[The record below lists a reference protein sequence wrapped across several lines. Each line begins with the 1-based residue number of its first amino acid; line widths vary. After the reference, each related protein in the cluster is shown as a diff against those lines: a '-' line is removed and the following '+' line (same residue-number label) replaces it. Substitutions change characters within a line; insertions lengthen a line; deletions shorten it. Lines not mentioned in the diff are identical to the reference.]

1 MGDRRILVPLT
12 GSPHAHEA
20 LERALAT
27 FLTDDITVLRVITP
41 FDEYLHEGGVIDV
54 TESRREEVRDDTSRT
69 AESTLDRATADG
81 VEFTGE
87 LEPTTVTARPVPRIL
102 EYAAVHDVD
111 HIVLGDHD
119 RGPLQGLVGST
130 PMSVARRASIPVTI
144 VE

>member
-1 MGDRRILVPLT
+1 MNDRRILVPLT
-12 GSPHAHEA
+12 GSSHAHEA

-27 FLTDDITVLRVITP
+27 FPTDDVTVLRVITP
-41 FDEYLHEGGVIDV
+41 FDEYLYGGGVIDV
-54 TESRREEVRDDTSRT
+54 TESRREEVLDDASR
-69 AESTLDRATADG
+69 AVESTLDRATADG

-87 LEPTTVTARPVPRIL
+87 LETTTVTGRPVPRIL

-119 RGPLQGLVGST
+119 RGPLQGLVGGT
-130 PMSVARRASIPVTI
+130 PTSVTRRASIPVTI